1 MPQVYLVAI
10 VLILGA
16 VKDLW
21 NSINI
26 GEDTKRYIRYALLAF
41 GLYKLFKLIQTETNK
56 KKALADVS
64 GGLAVEL
71 HNAVYAQAVDVW
83 GYHLGNADEDAIM
96 EIATRIFDIGTVSSF
111 YKNLYSAD
119 LFADLEK
126 VLSGTEYQK
135 FNQIVQ
141 QNAIIAKNNP
151 QVLENQNGTD
161 KTTIPTQ
168 KVINWKA
175 GDAVYLDP
183 NLTTKLNVRDPDN
196 TGTVLYMA
204 YMSDTYIG
212 VSGSGYIGD
221 FIGYKTFYVNGI
233 KYNGAVVD
241 IPWSKQNFSFGQNG
255 LVAIDFCK
263 KG

>member
-41 GLYKLFKLIQTETNK
+41 GLYKLFQLIQTETNK

-71 HNAVYAQAVDVW
+71 HNAIYSQAIDLW
-83 GYHLGNADEDAIM
+83 GVHLGNADEDAIM
-96 EIATRIFDIGTVSSF
+96 SIATRIYDIGTVSSF
-111 YKNLYSAD
+111 YKNLYKSD

-126 VLSGTEYQK
+126 VLSSTEYQK

-141 QNAIIAKNNP
+141 QNALIAKSNP
-151 QVLENQNGTD
+151 EVLNQSGTD
-161 KTTIPTQ
+161 KTTVPAQ
-168 KVINWKA
+168 KVNNWKV

-183 NLTTKLNVRDPDN
+183 SLTTKLNVRDPNN
-196 TGTVLYMA
+196 TSIILYMA
-204 YMSDTYIG
+204 YMSDKYIG

-221 FIGYKTFYVNGI
+221 FIGYKTFYINGI

-241 IPWSKQNFSFGQNG
+241 IPWSKQNFTFGQNG